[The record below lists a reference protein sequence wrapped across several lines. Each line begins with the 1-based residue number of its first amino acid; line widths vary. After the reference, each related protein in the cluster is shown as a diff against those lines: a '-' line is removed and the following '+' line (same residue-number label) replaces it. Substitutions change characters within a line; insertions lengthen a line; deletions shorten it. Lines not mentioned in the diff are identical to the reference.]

1 MAGIAHPED
10 LIINEG
16 SNGAHRAVNE
26 LTSLSYNT
34 NTLTIKWDGF
44 PAIVFG
50 RNSNGTL
57 VFVDKHMF
65 KQIAAGKLN
74 FTTIRDYDNARNVNR
89 SDLWDKEDILRPALE
104 RIIPNVTDTYYMGDL
119 LWAGIPSSNTDSFV
133 FKPNT
138 VEYQVKHNSDL
149 GRSISN
155 SVGGIA
161 VHTFFPGLTAEDEPI
176 TGFNGFSEC
185 KDITFIATE
194 MTTKPIISINNALLL
209 TAQHAITTHSNAVD
223 AFIAKLTELKC
234 NCVIT
239 AIGPFISSMIESG
252 NIETNIVL
260 RFIEFA
266 TPRFT
271 QSARTKLFSPNGNLR
286 NDIYIGIV
294 GLWEIW
300 SAIYNLKL
308 DIKRQIDVHQLYSAV
323 QPVINSIIS
332 HEGYVC
338 GAGVNK
344 IKIVNRLEFSRA
356 NFSKYKVSAEEI
368 KEKSNM
374 PMATFCF
381 GRMNP
386 PTVGHKKVI
395 QQTVALGKEHA
406 YIFASNKHDPKSDPL
421 EYDVKTEFIK
431 KIYPDYS
438 NFMVTEYVRD
448 PWQAACWLYDRGY
461 RHMTFVAG
469 SDRLGN
475 NTRSLETALNNWNSG
490 PSRTTDYARG
500 PNGREHVVL
509 KFVSSGDRKDE
520 TNNASGTLAREYA
533 KIGDKINFQ
542 LITGVSEDITVC
554 GKTLYEATRE
564 GMNVQRNE

>member
-16 SNGAHRAVNE
+16 SKGAQRAVNE

-50 RNSNGTL
+50 RDSNGTL

-65 KQIAAGKLN
+65 KQIAAGNLK
-74 FTTIRDYDNARNVNR
+74 FTTIRDYDASRNVNR
-89 SDLWDKEDILRPALE
+89 SDLWSKEDILRPALD

-119 LWAGIPSSNTDSFV
+119 LWAGIPDSIGDSFV

-138 VEYQVKHNSDL
+138 VEYRVNHNSNL
-149 GRSISN
+149 GQSIAN

-161 VHTFFPGLTAEDEPI
+161 VHTFFPGLTADDEPI

-194 MTTKPIISINNALLL
+194 MTTKPNIVVNSTLVLN
-209 TAQHAITTHSNAVD
+209 AQHAIATHSTAVD
-223 AFIAKLTELKC
+223 VCIAKITAAKC
-234 NCVIT
+234 KCVIN
-239 AIGPFISSMIESG
+239 AMGPFITSMIESEDL
-252 NIETNIVL
+252 ETDIVT

-271 QSARTKLFSPNGNLR
+271 KSVTEKLCKPTGQFHI
-286 NDIYIGIV
+286 DIYKGLI

-300 SAIYNLKL
+300 SAISNLKL
-308 DIKRQIDVHQLYSAV
+308 DIKQQIDTQQVHSAV
-323 QPVINSIIS
+323 QPIINSIIS
-332 HEGYVC
+332 HEGYVI
-338 GAGVNK
+338 GAGNTKLK
-344 IKIVNRLEFSRA
+344 IINRLEFSRA

-368 KEKSNM
+368 EAKGKM

-395 QQTVALGKEHA
+395 QKTVELGKEHA
-406 YIFASNKHDPKSDPL
+406 YIFASSKCDPSSDPL
-421 EYDVKTEFIK
+421 DYEVKTEFIK
-431 KIYPDYS
+431 KIHPDYS

-461 RHMTFVAG
+461 RHMTFIAG
-469 SDRLGN
+469 SDRLG
-475 NTRSLETALNNWNSG
+475 TGSRSLETALNNWNSG
-490 PSRTTDYARG
+490 PSRTVDYARG
-500 PNGREHVVL
+500 PTGREHVVI
-509 KFVSSGDRKDE
+509 KFVSCGDRKDS
-520 TNNASGTLAREYA
+520 TNNVSGTLAREYA

-554 GKTLYEATRE
+554 GKTLYQATRE
-564 GMNVQRNE
+564 GMNCTTE

>member
-1 MAGIAHPED
+1 
-10 LIINEG
+10 
-16 SNGAHRAVNE
+16 
-26 LTSLSYNT
+26 
-34 NTLTIKWDGF
+34 
-44 PAIVFG
+44 
-50 RNSNGTL
+50 
-57 VFVDKHMF
+57 
-65 KQIAAGKLN
+65 
-74 FTTIRDYDNARNVNR
+74 
-89 SDLWDKEDILRPALE
+89 
-104 RIIPNVTDTYYMGDL
+104 
-119 LWAGIPSSNTDSFV
+119 
-133 FKPNT
+133 
-138 VEYQVKHNSDL
+138 
-149 GRSISN
+149 
-155 SVGGIA
+155 
-161 VHTFFPGLTAEDEPI
+161 
-176 TGFNGFSEC
+176 
-185 KDITFIATE
+185 
-194 MTTKPIISINNALLL
+194 
-209 TAQHAITTHSNAVD
+209 
-223 AFIAKLTELKC
+223 
-234 NCVIT
+234 
-239 AIGPFISSMIESG
+239 MIESG

-406 YIFASNKHDPKSDPL
+406 YIFASNKHDPKSDP
-421 EYDVKTEFIK
+421 
-431 KIYPDYS
+431 
-438 NFMVTEYVRD
+438 
-448 PWQAACWLYDRGY
+448 
-461 RHMTFVAG
+461 
-469 SDRLGN
+469 
-475 NTRSLETALNNWNSG
+475 
-490 PSRTTDYARG
+490 
-500 PNGREHVVL
+500 
-509 KFVSSGDRKDE
+509 
-520 TNNASGTLAREYA
+520 
-533 KIGDKINFQ
+533 
-542 LITGVSEDITVC
+542 
-554 GKTLYEATRE
+554 
-564 GMNVQRNE
+564 

>member
-26 LTSLSYNT
+26 LINLS
-34 NTLTIKWDGF
+34 TLTIKWDGF

-50 RNSNGTL
+50 RDKNGTL

-65 KQIAAGKLN
+65 KQIAKDNLE
-74 FTTIRDYDNARNVNR
+74 FTSIRDYDLTRNVDRN
-89 SDLWDKEDILRPALE
+89 DLWAKEDILRPALE
-104 RIIPNVTDTYYMGDL
+104 KIIPNITDTYYMGDL
-119 LWAGIPSSNTDSFV
+119 LWVNTPVSVGDYYV

-138 VEYQVKHNSDL
+138 VEYRVNHNSDL
-149 GRSISN
+149 GQLIANSI
-155 SVGGIA
+155 GGIA
-161 VHTFFPGLTAEDEPI
+161 VHTFIPGLTAEDEPV
-176 TGFNGFSEC
+176 TGIDVFSEC

-194 MTTKPIISINNALLL
+194 MKQPTVIINSTLLQ
-209 TAQHAITTHSNAVD
+209 AVQSAIIAHSNDVD
-223 AFIAKLTELKC
+223 VAIAKLIELKC
-234 NCVIT
+234 KCVIT
-239 AIGPFISSMIESG
+239 AMGPFITSMINSEDLS
-252 NIETNIVL
+252 TNITS

-271 QSARTKLFSPNGNLR
+271 QSARTKLFSPNGKLR
-286 NDIYIGIV
+286 NDIYKGIN
-294 GLWEIW
+294 GLWKIW
-300 SAIYNLKL
+300 NAISNLKL
-308 DIKRQIDVHQLYSAV
+308 DIKQQIDEQQLYSAV

-356 NFSKYKVSAEEI
+356 NFSKYYVSAEEI
-368 KEKSNM
+368 EEKSNM

-386 PTVGHKKVI
+386 PTVGHKRVI
-395 QQTVALGKEHA
+395 QKTVELGKEHA
-406 YIFASNKHDPKSDPL
+406 YIFASSKHDPKSDPL
-421 EYDVKTEFIK
+421 EYEVKTEFIK
-431 KIYPDYS
+431 KIHPDYS
-438 NFMVTEYVRD
+438 NFMVTEYVSD
-448 PWQAACWLYDRGY
+448 PWKAACWLYDRGY
-461 RHMTFVAG
+461 RHITFVAG
-469 SDRLGN
+469 SDRLGTG
-475 NTRSLETALNNWNSG
+475 TRSLETALNNWNSG
-490 PSRTTDYARG
+490 PCRTTDYARG

-509 KFVSSGDRKDE
+509 KFVSSGDRTEE
-520 TNNASGTLAREYA
+520 TNNSSGTLAREYA
-533 KIGDKINFQ
+533 KVGDKINFQ

>member
-10 LIINEG
+10 LIISEG
-16 SNGAHRAVNE
+16 SKGAQRAVNE

-50 RNSNGTL
+50 RDNNGTL

-74 FTTIRDYDNARNVNR
+74 FTTIRDYDATRNANR

-104 RIIPNVTDTYYMGDL
+104 KIIPNVTNTYYMGDL
-119 LWAGIPSSNTDSFV
+119 LWAGLPASINNSFV

-138 VEYQVKHNSDL
+138 VEYRVKHHSEL
-149 GRSISN
+149 GNVIAN

-194 MTTKPIISINNALLL
+194 MTNKPSIVINSTLLL
-209 TAQHAITTHSNAVD
+209 NAQQAIATHSNAVD
-223 AFIAKLTELKC
+223 VAISKITTTKC
-234 NCVIT
+234 KCVLN
-239 AIGPFISSMIESG
+239 AIGPFITSMIESEDL
-252 NIETNIVL
+252 ETNIVN
-260 RFIEFA
+260 RFIKFA

-271 QSARTKLFSPNGNLR
+271 KSVTEKLCTPAGRFHI
-286 NDIYIGIV
+286 DIYKGLI

-300 SAIYNLKL
+300 SAISKLKL
-308 DIKRQIDVHQLYSAV
+308 DIKQQIDQQQVHSAV
-323 QPVINSIIS
+323 HPIINSIIS
-332 HEGYVC
+332 HEGYVT
-338 GAGVNK
+338 GAGNTKLK
-344 IKIVNRLEFSRA
+344 IINRLEFSRA
-356 NFSKYKVSAEEI
+356 NFSKYKVSVEEI
-368 KEKSNM
+368 ETKSNM
-374 PMATFCF
+374 SMATFCF

-395 QQTVALGKEHA
+395 QQTVELGKEHA

-421 EYDVKTEFIK
+421 DYEVKTEFIK
-431 KIYPDYS
+431 KIHPDYS

-461 RHMTFVAG
+461 RHMTFIAG
-469 SDRLGN
+469 SDRLGPGN
-475 NTRSLETALNNWNSG
+475 RSLETALNNWNSG

-500 PNGREHVVL
+500 PNGREYVVL
-509 KFVSSGDRKDE
+509 NFVSSGDRKDS

-533 KIGDKINFQ
+533 KLGDKINFQ

-554 GKTLYEATRE
+554 GKTLYQATRE
-564 GMNVQRNE
+564 GMNCTME

>member
-10 LIINEG
+10 LIITNG
-16 SNGAHRAVNE
+16 SKGAQHAVNE
-26 LTSLSYNT
+26 LTNLS
-34 NTLTIKWDGF
+34 TLTIKWDGF

-50 RNSNGTL
+50 RDKNGAL
-57 VFVDKHMF
+57 VLVDKHMF
-65 KQIAAGKLN
+65 KQVANGKLD
-74 FTTIRDYDNARNVNR
+74 FTSIREYDLTRNISR
-89 SDLWDKEDILRPALE
+89 SDLWDKEDILRPALDN
-104 RIIPNVTDTYYMGDL
+104 IIPNITDTYYMGDL
-119 LWAGIPSSNTDSFV
+119 LWVNTPVIIGDSFV

-138 VEYQVKHNSDL
+138 VEYRVKQDSELGNSIAN
-149 GRSISN
+149 SI
-155 SVGGIA
+155 GGIA
-161 VHTFFPGLTAEDEPI
+161 VHTFIPGLHAEDEPI
-176 TGFNGFSEC
+176 TGFNVFSEC

-194 MTTKPIISINNALLL
+194 MKQPNVVVNSALMLNA
-209 TAQHAITTHSNAVD
+209 QQAIATHSNTVD
-223 AFIAKLTELKC
+223 AFITKLTESKC
-234 NCVIT
+234 KSVIA
-239 AIGPFISSMIESG
+239 AIGPFITSMIES
-252 NIETNIVL
+252 EDLDTNIVP
-260 RFIEFA
+260 RFIEFSK
-266 TPRFT
+266 PRFT
-271 QSARTKLFSPNGNLR
+271 VNVVNKLYDADGNLHT
-286 NDIYIGIV
+286 NIYNGIV
-294 GLWEIW
+294 SLWSIW
-300 SAIYNLKL
+300 SAISNLKL
-308 DIKRQIDVHQLYSAV
+308 DIKRQIDEQQLYSAV

-338 GAGVNK
+338 GSGTNK
-344 IKIVNRLEFSRA
+344 IKLVNRLEFSRA
-356 NFSKYKVSAEEI
+356 NFSKYKVTAEEI
-368 KEKSNM
+368 EAKSKM

-395 QQTVALGKEHA
+395 QQTVELGKEHA

-431 KIYPDYS
+431 KIHPNYS

-469 SDRLGN
+469 SDRLG
-475 NTRSLETALNNWNSG
+475 TGSRSLETALNNWNSG

-500 PNGREHVVL
+500 PSGREHVVL

>member
-26 LTSLSYNT
+26 LTNLS
-34 NTLTIKWDGF
+34 TLTIKWDGF

-50 RNSNGTL
+50 RDKNGAL
-57 VFVDKHMF
+57 VLVDKHMF
-65 KQIAAGKLN
+65 KQVAKGNLE
-74 FTTIRDYDNARNVNR
+74 FTSIRDYDLTRHIDRN
-89 SDLWDKEDILRPALE
+89 DLWDKEDILRPALDK
-104 RIIPNVTDTYYMGDL
+104 IIPSITDTYYMGDL
-119 LWAGIPSSNTDSFV
+119 LWVNTPASVGDSFV

-138 VEYQVKHNSDL
+138 VEYRVKHNSTL
-149 GRSISN
+149 GISIAN

-161 VHTFFPGLTAEDEPI
+161 VHTFIPGLTAEDEPI
-176 TGFNGFSEC
+176 TGINVFAEC

-194 MTTKPIISINNALLL
+194 MKQPDVIINIALLQ
-209 TAQHAITTHSNAVD
+209 AVQCAIIAHSNDVD
-223 AFIAKLTELKC
+223 ATIAKLTELKC
-234 NCVIT
+234 KSVIT
-239 AIGPFISSMIESG
+239 ATGPFITSMINSEDLS
-252 NIETNIVL
+252 TNITS

-266 TPRFT
+266 TLRLT
-271 QSARTKLFSPNGNLR
+271 ESARTKLFLSNGKLHK
-286 NDIYIGIV
+286 DIYNGID
-294 GLWEIW
+294 GLWKIW
-300 SAIYNLKL
+300 SAISNLKL
-308 DIKRQIDVHQLYSAV
+308 DIKHQIDEQQLYSAV

-338 GAGVNK
+338 GAGINK

-356 NFSKYKVSAEEI
+356 NFSKYSVSAEEI
-368 KEKSNM
+368 ELKSKM

-395 QQTVALGKEHA
+395 QQTVELGKEHA

-421 EYDVKTEFIK
+421 EYEVKTEFIK
-431 KIYPDYS
+431 KIHPDYS
-438 NFMVTEYVRD
+438 NFMVTEYVSD
-448 PWQAACWLYDRGY
+448 PWKAACWLYDRGY
-461 RHMTFVAG
+461 RHITFVAG
-469 SDRLGN
+469 SDRLGTGN
-475 NTRSLETALNNWNSG
+475 RSLETALNNWNSG
-490 PSRTTDYARG
+490 PSRTVDYARG

-509 KFVSSGDRKDE
+509 KFVSSGDRTDE

-533 KIGDKINFQ
+533 KVGDKINFQ
-542 LITGVSEDITVC
+542 LVTGVSEDITVC

>member
-10 LIINEG
+10 LIITEG
-16 SNGAHRAVNE
+16 SKGAQRAVNE
-26 LTSLSYNT
+26 LTSLSFNT

-50 RNSNGTL
+50 RDSNGTL

-65 KQIAAGKLN
+65 KQVAKGNIN
-74 FTTIRDYDNARNVNR
+74 FTTIREYDASRNSNR

-104 RIIPNVTDTYYMGDL
+104 KIIPNITDTYYMGDL
-119 LWAGIPSSNTDSFV
+119 LWVNTPVSVGDSYV

-138 VEYQVKHNSDL
+138 VEYRVKHDSEL
-149 GRSISN
+149 GQSIAN

-161 VHTFFPGLTAEDEPI
+161 VHTFIPGLTAEDEPI
-176 TGFNGFSEC
+176 TGIDVFSEC

-194 MTTKPIISINNALLL
+194 MKQTPNVVINNTLLQ
-209 TAQHAITTHSNAVD
+209 AVQCAIIAHSTDVD
-223 AFIAKLTELKC
+223 AAIAKLTELKC
-234 NCVIT
+234 KSVIT
-239 AIGPFISSMIESG
+239 AMGPFITSMINSEDLS
-252 NIETNIVL
+252 TNITK

-266 TPRFT
+266 TPRLT
-271 QSARTKLFSPNGNLR
+271 ESARTKLFLPNGKMRKDIR
-286 NDIYIGIV
+286 NGIV

-300 SAIYNLKL
+300 SAISNLKL
-308 DIKRQIDVHQLYSAV
+308 DIKHQIDEQQLYSAV

-356 NFSKYKVSAEEI
+356 NFSKYYVSAEEI
-368 KEKSNM
+368 EEKSKM

-386 PTVGHKKVI
+386 PTVGHKRVI
-395 QQTVALGKEHA
+395 QKTVELGKDHA
-406 YIFASNKHDPKSDPL
+406 YIFASTKHNPSSDPL
-421 EYDVKTEFIK
+421 EYEVKTEFIK
-431 KIYPDYS
+431 KIHPDYS
-438 NFMVTEYVRD
+438 NFIVTEYVRD
-448 PWQAACWLYDRGY
+448 PWQAACWLYDKGY

-469 SDRLGN
+469 SDRLGAGSK
-475 NTRSLETALNNWNSG
+475 SLETALNNWNSG

-509 KFVSSGDRKDE
+509 KFVSSGDRTDE

-542 LITGVSEDITVC
+542 LVTGVNEDITVC
-554 GKTLYEATRE
+554 GKTLYEATRK
-564 GMNVQRNE
+564 GMNME

>member
-16 SNGAHRAVNE
+16 STGARRAVNE
-26 LTSLSYNT
+26 LASLSFNT

-50 RNSNGTL
+50 RDRDGKL

-74 FTTIRDYDNARNVNR
+74 FSTIREYDNTRNTVR
-89 SDLWDKEDILRPALE
+89 SDLWDKEDILLPALE
-104 RIIPNVTDTYYMGDL
+104 KIIPPVTDTYYMGDL
-119 LWAGIPSSNTDSFV
+119 LWAGMPSSINNSYV

-138 VEYQVKHNSDL
+138 VEYRVKHNSDL
-149 GRSISN
+149 GKSIAN

-176 TGFNGFSEC
+176 TGFDGFSEC

-194 MTTKPIISINNALLL
+194 MTIKPNIVINSVLLQ
-209 TAQHAITTHSNAVD
+209 AVQSAITAHCNDVD
-223 AFIAKLTELKC
+223 AFIAKLTATKC
-234 NCVIT
+234 KSVIT
-239 AIGPFISSMIESG
+239 AIGPFITSMINSEDL
-252 NIETNIVL
+252 ETNIVP

-266 TPRFT
+266 KPRFT
-271 QSARTKLFSPNGNLR
+271 QNVINKICNPNGEFHK
-286 NDIYIGIV
+286 DIYKGIV
-294 GLWEIW
+294 GLWEMW
-300 SAIYNLKL
+300 SAISNLKL
-308 DIKRQIDVHQLYSAV
+308 DIKHQIDEQQLYSAV
-323 QPVINSIIS
+323 QPIINSNIS
-332 HEGYVC
+332 HEGYVT
-338 GAGVNK
+338 GAGNNK
-344 IKIVNRLEFSRA
+344 LKIINRLEFSRA
-356 NFSKYKVSAEEI
+356 NFSKYTVSVEEV
-368 KEKSNM
+368 ETKSKM

-386 PTVGHKKVI
+386 PTIGHKKVI
-395 QQTVALGKEHA
+395 QQTVELGKEHA
-406 YIFASNKHDPKSDPL
+406 YIFASSKCDPSSDPL
-421 EYDVKTEFIK
+421 DYEVKTEFIK
-431 KIYPDYS
+431 KIHPDYS

-469 SDRLGN
+469 SDRLGSGS
-475 NTRSLETALNNWNSG
+475 RSLEAALNNWNSG
-490 PSRTTDYARG
+490 PTRTTDYARG

-509 KFVSSGDRKDE
+509 KFVSSGDRTDS

-533 KIGDKINFQ
+533 KIGDKLNFQ
-542 LITGVSEDITVC
+542 LITGVTDDIIVF
-554 GKTLYEATRE
+554 GKTLYQATRE
-564 GMNVQRNE
+564 GLTCTTE

>member
-16 SNGAHRAVNE
+16 SAGAHRAVNE
-26 LTSLSYNT
+26 LINLS
-34 NTLTIKWDGF
+34 TLTIKWDGF

-50 RNSNGTL
+50 RDKNGTL
-57 VFVDKHMF
+57 VLVDKHMF
-65 KQIAAGKLN
+65 KQVAKGNLE
-74 FTTIRDYDNARNVNR
+74 FTSIREYDLTRNIDRN
-89 SDLWDKEDILRPALE
+89 DLWDKEDILRPALDK
-104 RIIPNVTDTYYMGDL
+104 IIPNITDTYYMGDL
-119 LWAGIPSSNTDSFV
+119 LWVNTPASIGDSFV

-138 VEYQVKHNSDL
+138 VEYRVKHTSDL
-149 GRSISN
+149 GQSIAS
-155 SVGGIA
+155 SIGGIA
-161 VHTFFPGLTAEDEPI
+161 VHTFISGLTAEDEPI
-176 TGFNGFSEC
+176 TGFDVFSDC

-194 MTTKPIISINNALLL
+194 MKQPNVVINSVLLQAVQTAL
-209 TAQHAITTHSNAVD
+209 ATHSSDVD
-223 AFIAKLTELKC
+223 ATIAKLTELKC
-234 NCVIT
+234 KSVIT
-239 AIGPFISSMIESG
+239 AMGPFITSMINSEDLSI
-252 NIETNIVL
+252 NIAK
-260 RFIEFA
+260 RFIEFT
-266 TPRFT
+266 TPRLT
-271 QSARTKLFSPNGNLR
+271 QSAHSKLFLPNGKIRKDVYN
-286 NDIYIGIV
+286 GII

-300 SAIYNLKL
+300 SAISNLKL
-308 DIKRQIDVHQLYSAV
+308 DIKQQIDEQQLYSAV

-338 GAGVNK
+338 GAGTNK

-356 NFSKYKVSAEEI
+356 NFSKYKVSVEEI
-368 KEKSNM
+368 EIKSKM

-386 PTVGHKKVI
+386 PTVGHKTVI
-395 QQTVALGKEHA
+395 QQTVELGKEHA

-421 EYDVKTEFIK
+421 EYNVKTEFIK
-431 KIYPDYS
+431 KIHPDYS

-469 SDRLGN
+469 SDRLGAGN
-475 NTRSLETALNNWNSG
+475 LSLESALNNWNSG
-490 PSRTTDYARG
+490 PSRTSDYARG

-509 KFVSSGDRKDE
+509 KFVSSGNRKDN

-533 KIGDKINFQ
+533 KLGDKINFQ

>member
-10 LIINEG
+10 LIITEG
-16 SNGAHRAVNE
+16 SKGAQRAVND

-50 RNSNGTL
+50 RDSNGTL

-74 FTTIRDYDNARNVNR
+74 FTTIREYDASRNSNR
-89 SDLWDKEDILRPALE
+89 SDLWDKEDILRPALD
-104 RIIPNVTDTYYMGDL
+104 RIIPPVTDTYYMGDL
-119 LWAGIPSSNTDSFV
+119 LWAGLPTSINDSFV

-138 VEYQVKHNSDL
+138 VEYRVNHNSEL
-149 GRSISN
+149 GNVIAK

-194 MTTKPIISINNALLL
+194 MTNKPNIVINSTLLL
-209 TAQHAITTHSNAVD
+209 NAQHAIATHSNAVN
-223 AFIAKLTELKC
+223 ACIAKITTAKC
-234 NCVIT
+234 KCVIN
-239 AIGPFISSMIESG
+239 AMGPFITSMIESEDL
-252 NIETNIVL
+252 ETDIVT

-271 QSARTKLFSPNGNLR
+271 KSVTEKLCIPTGRFHIDVYKGL
-286 NDIYIGIV
+286 I

-300 SAIYNLKL
+300 GAISKLKI
-308 DIKRQIDVHQLYSAV
+308 DIKRQIDEQQVHSAV
-323 QPVINSIIS
+323 QPIINSIIS
-332 HEGYVC
+332 HEGYVT
-338 GAGVNK
+338 GAGNTK
-344 IKIVNRLEFSRA
+344 LKIVNRLEFSRA
-356 NFSKYKVSAEEI
+356 NFSKYKVSSSEI
-368 KEKSNM
+368 AAKSKM

-395 QQTVALGKEHA
+395 QKTVDLGKKHA

-431 KIYPDYS
+431 KIHPDYS

-461 RHMTFVAG
+461 RHMTFIAG
-469 SDRLGN
+469 SDRLGPGN
-475 NTRSLETALNNWNSG
+475 SSLETALNNWNSG
-490 PSRTTDYARG
+490 PTRTTDYARG
-500 PNGREHVVL
+500 PNGREYVVL
-509 KFVSSGDRKDE
+509 NFVSSGDRTDS

-542 LITGVSEDITVC
+542 LVTGVSEDITVF

-564 GMNVQRNE
+564 GMNCTME

>member
-10 LIINEG
+10 LIITEG
-16 SNGAHRAVNE
+16 SKGALQAVNE
-26 LTSLSYNT
+26 LTNLS
-34 NTLTIKWDGF
+34 TLTIKWDGF

-50 RNSNGTL
+50 RDKNGTL
-57 VFVDKHMF
+57 VLVDKHMF
-65 KQIAAGKLN
+65 KQVANGNLE
-74 FTTIRDYDNARNVNR
+74 FTSIREYDLTRNINR
-89 SDLWDKEDILRPALE
+89 NDLWDKEDILRPALDK
-104 RIIPNVTDTYYMGDL
+104 IIPNITDTYYMGDL
-119 LWAGIPSSNTDSFV
+119 LWVNTPVSVGDSYV

-138 VEYQVKHNSDL
+138 VKYHVDHNSEL
-149 GRSISN
+149 GKSIAN

-161 VHTFFPGLTAEDEPI
+161 VHTFIPGLTAEDEPI
-176 TGFNGFSEC
+176 NGFDVFAEC

-194 MTTKPIISINNALLL
+194 MKQPNIVINTALL
-209 TAQHAITTHSNAVD
+209 NAVQTTIATYSSDVD
-223 AFIAKLTELKC
+223 AVIAKLTELKC
-234 NCVIT
+234 KSVIT
-239 AIGPFISSMIESG
+239 AMGPFITSMINSEDLS
-252 NIETNIVL
+252 TNIVP
-260 RFIEFA
+260 RFIDF
-266 TPRFT
+266 FT
-271 QSARTKLFSPNGNLR
+271 LRLTKPAHAKLFLPNGKLR
-286 NDIYIGIV
+286 NDIYTGIN
-294 GLWEIW
+294 GLWSIW
-300 SAIYNLKL
+300 SAISNLKL
-308 DIKRQIDVHQLYSAV
+308 DIKRQIDEQQLHSAV

-338 GAGVNK
+338 GSGINK
-344 IKIVNRLEFSRA
+344 IKIINRLEFSRA
-356 NFSKYKVSAEEI
+356 NFSKYNVTAEEI
-368 KEKSNM
+368 AAKSNM

-386 PTVGHKKVI
+386 PTVGHKRVI

-431 KIYPDYS
+431 KIHPDYS

-475 NTRSLETALNNWNSG
+475 STRSLETALNNWNSG
-490 PSRTTDYARG
+490 PSRTSDYARG

-509 KFVSSGDRKDE
+509 KFASSGDRTDE
-520 TNNASGTLAREYA
+520 TNNASSTLAREYA

>member
-10 LIINEG
+10 LIISEG
-16 SNGAHRAVNE
+16 SKGAHRAVNE

-50 RNSNGTL
+50 RDSNGEL

-74 FTTIRDYDNARNVNR
+74 FTTIREYDASRNSNR

-104 RIIPNVTDTYYMGDL
+104 KIIPNITDTYYMGDL
-119 LWAGIPSSNTDSFV
+119 LWAGLPSSSDDSFI

-138 VEYQVKHNSDL
+138 VEYRVNHNSEL
-149 GRSISN
+149 GRSIAN

-176 TGFNGFSEC
+176 TGFDSFSSC
-185 KDITFIATE
+185 RDITFIATE
-194 MTTKPIISINNALLL
+194 MASKPNIVINSTLLL
-209 TAQHAITTHSNAVD
+209 HAQHAIATHSNAVD
-223 AFIAKLTELKC
+223 VAINK
-234 NCVIT
+234 IT
-239 AIGPFISSMIESG
+239 ANKCKCIINAMGPFITHMIESEDL
-252 NIETNIVL
+252 ETDIVN

-271 QSARTKLFSPNGNLR
+271 KSVVDKLCIANGRFHIDVYKGL
-286 NDIYIGIV
+286 I
-294 GLWEIW
+294 GLWTIW
-300 SAIYNLKL
+300 SAISNLKL
-308 DIKRQIDVHQLYSAV
+308 DIKRQIDEQQVHSAV
-323 QPVINSIIS
+323 QPIINSIIS
-332 HEGYVC
+332 HEGYVT
-338 GAGVNK
+338 GAGTTK
-344 IKIVNRLEFSRA
+344 LKIVNRLEFSRA
-356 NFSKYKVSAEEI
+356 NFSKYKVSTEEI
-368 KEKSNM
+368 EAKSKM

-395 QQTVALGKEHA
+395 QQTVELGKDYA
-406 YIFASNKHDPKSDPL
+406 YIFASNKCDPKSDPL
-421 EYDVKTEFIK
+421 DYEVKTEFIK
-431 KIYPDYS
+431 KIHPDYS

-461 RHMTFVAG
+461 RHMTFIAG
-469 SDRLGN
+469 SDRLGPGN
-475 NTRSLETALNNWNSG
+475 KSLETALNNWNSG
-490 PSRTTDYARG
+490 PSRTVDYARG

-509 KFVSSGDRKDE
+509 KFVSCGSRTDS

-533 KIGDKINFQ
+533 KLGDKINFQ
-542 LITGVSEDITVC
+542 LITGVNEDITVS
-554 GKTLYEATRE
+554 GKTLYQATRE
-564 GMNVQRNE
+564 GMNCTME

>member
-10 LIINEG
+10 LIITEG
-16 SNGAHRAVNE
+16 SNGAQRAVNE

-50 RNSNGTL
+50 RDANGNL

-65 KQIAAGKLN
+65 NQVKKGKST
-74 FTTIRDYDNARNVNR
+74 FTTIREYDAARNAIR

-104 RIIPNVTDTYYMGDL
+104 KIIPKITDTYYMGDL
-119 LWAGIPSSNTDSFV
+119 LWAGLPTSIGDSFI

-138 VEYQVKHNSDL
+138 VEYRVSHNSNL
-149 GRSISN
+149 GLTIAN

-176 TGFNGFSEC
+176 TGFDGFSGC

-194 MTTKPIISINNALLL
+194 MANKPNIVINSALLL
-209 TAQHAITTHSNAVD
+209 NAQHAIATHSNAVD
-223 AFIAKLTELKC
+223 AAINKITAAKCK
-234 NCVIT
+234 CVIN
-239 AIGPFISSMIESG
+239 AMGPFITSMIESADL
-252 NIETNIVL
+252 ETDIVN

-271 QSARTKLFSPNGNLR
+271 KSVTEKLCKTNGQFHT
-286 NDIYIGIV
+286 DIYKGLT

-300 SAIYNLKL
+300 SAISNLKL
-308 DIKRQIDVHQLYSAV
+308 DIKQQIDVQQVHSAV
-323 QPVINSIIS
+323 QPIINSIIS
-332 HEGYVC
+332 HEGYVT
-338 GAGVNK
+338 GAGNTK
-344 IKIVNRLEFSRA
+344 LKIVNRLEFSRA
-356 NFSKYKVSAEEI
+356 NFSKYKVTADEI
-368 KEKSNM
+368 EAKSNM

-395 QQTVALGKEHA
+395 HQTVELGKEHA
-406 YIFASNKHDPKSDPL
+406 YIFASNKCDPSSDPL
-421 EYDVKTEFIK
+421 DYEIKTEFIK
-431 KIYPDYS
+431 KIHPNYS
-438 NFMVTEYVRD
+438 NFIVTEYVRD

-461 RHMTFVAG
+461 RHMTFIAG
-469 SDRLGN
+469 SDRLGSGN
-475 NTRSLETALNNWNSG
+475 KSLETALNNWNSG

-500 PNGREHVVL
+500 PSGREYVLL
-509 KFVSSGDRKDE
+509 KFVSSGNRSDN
-520 TNNASGTLAREYA
+520 TNISSTQAREYA
-533 KIGDKINFQ
+533 KLGDKINFQ

-554 GKTLYEATRE
+554 GKTLFQATRE
-564 GMNVQRNE
+564 GLNCTTE